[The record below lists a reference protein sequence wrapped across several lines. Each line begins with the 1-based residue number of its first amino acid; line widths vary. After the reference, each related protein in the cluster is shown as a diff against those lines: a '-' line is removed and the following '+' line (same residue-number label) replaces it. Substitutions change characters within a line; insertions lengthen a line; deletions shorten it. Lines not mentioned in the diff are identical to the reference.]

1 MIRPLP
7 LTSIIV
13 PPRLTYH
20 GEDPTPPP
28 EGGDPSGGGG
38 GGDPNADIMSF
49 AAPDIGDVA
58 ALIGDTSPPPDPA
71 KPPAPKPA
79 PPAPKPPT
87 PPAPKP
93 PTPPVKPPAGDP
105 PAKQLR
111 EELDAVKRERDEL
124 KAKFETGDPRIK
136 QAEDAVKAKETEI
149 AEARTKLADYEKR
162 LAMSDPAVTKELA
175 DKDTTYNGDA
185 GKFYSSVPE
194 LESAQVHAFVKELNA
209 LPHGTP
215 EYRKARA
222 EFEQKVNLALG
233 GTEDSEH
240 RKLERALAFIEKTHE
255 YAVER
260 PKLVEKIEGS
270 ALKLKHEADMSSYEK
285 QHADVRAR
293 IAAAKQVSDE
303 LRAENPTHPRVML
316 DTFIK
321 AMKPEQVSEVE
332 AGIGEYVELV
342 TAGVRPK
349 TDADFAG
356 MSASQIR
363 EARQE
368 ESLRLQAARESLPDV
383 LVTGLRALRFLPALV
398 KDWQRLQAKVK
409 EEDAAAPPDPTGGG
423 DPAAPTGEDGLKDF
437 RPPSLADLNFG
448 G

>member
-1 MIRPLP
+1 MIRPIP

-38 GGDPNADIMSF
+38 GDPNPANADIMSF
-49 AAPDIGDVA
+49 APPELGGD
-58 ALIGDTSPPPDPA
+58 LSSILDG
-71 KPPAPKPA
+71 KPPAPDPA
-79 PPAPKPPT
+79 T

-93 PTPPVKPPAGDP
+93 GEKPPAPPAKPGAPPAKPPAGDP
-105 PAKQLR
+105 PVKLLR
-111 EELDAVKRERDEL
+111 EELEAVKRERDEL
-124 KAKFETGDPRIK
+124 KGTLEKGDPK
-136 QAEDAVKAKETEI
+136 LKEVEAAVQAKEKEI

-162 LAMSDPAVTKELA
+162 LAMTDPAVTKELA
-175 DKDTTYNGDA
+175 DKDSTYNGDA

-194 LESAQVHAFVKELNA
+194 LESAQVNAFVIELDK

-233 GTEDSEH
+233 GTDETEH

-260 PKLVEKIEGS
+260 PKLVQKIEGN

-293 IAAAKQVSDE
+293 IAAAKQVTDE
-303 LRAENPTHPRVML
+303 FRAEQPTHPRVML

-321 AMKPEQVSEVE
+321 AMKPEQVAEVE

-356 MSASQIR
+356 MSASQIK

-398 KDWQRLQAKVK
+398 KDWQRLNAKLK
-409 EEDAAAPPDPTGGG
+409 EDEAAAPPDPTGGG
-423 DPAAPTGEDGLKDF
+423 DPNAPGDGDVLKDF
-437 RPPSLADLNFG
+437 RPPALGDLTF
-448 G
+448 